1 MDQGNSYYNYMKQ
14 IPNWKFKLYWK
25 IFHQL
30 NTERY
35 SEPCQTSKL
44 ELFANIVKSFQ
55 SLTNFVKL
63 SILGAWRGSEYAS
76 VFTSAEAQNA
86 KFRSFCN

>member
-1 MDQGNSYYNYMKQ
+1 MSN
-14 IPNWKFKLYWK
+14 I
-25 IFHQL
+25 
-30 NTERY
+30 
-35 SEPCQTSKL
+35 L

-55 SLTNFVKL
+55 PLTNFVKL